1 MQWRLLCYDQTQ
13 YEARLLTSVADLHSD
28 DEEEEEDEASA
39 PTLVACCR
47 VLKLKVS

>member
-1 MQWRLLCYDQTQ
+1 M
-13 YEARLLTSVADLHSD
+13 LLTSVADLHP
-28 DEEEEEDEASA
+28 DEEKEEDETSA